1 MEFYQTG
8 YGRKFFEADLPKLIK
23 AINRVGDQLEKFN
36 ENIGE
41 ISLDNVTVDG
51 EKIEPFIRK
60 IVTEQMLRERGK

>member
-1 MEFYQTG
+1 MEFHQTG